1 MCYADIRLLYT
12 SDMQTAAQDMLTT
25 DGLNELVAEQ
35 DQSKGDSLS
44 EPAADSETALV
55 V

>member
-1 MCYADIRLLYT
+1 
-12 SDMQTAAQDMLTT
+12 MQTAAQDMPTR

-35 DQSKGDSLS
+35 DQSLS
-44 EPAADSETALV
+44 EPTAVPTDSETPLV